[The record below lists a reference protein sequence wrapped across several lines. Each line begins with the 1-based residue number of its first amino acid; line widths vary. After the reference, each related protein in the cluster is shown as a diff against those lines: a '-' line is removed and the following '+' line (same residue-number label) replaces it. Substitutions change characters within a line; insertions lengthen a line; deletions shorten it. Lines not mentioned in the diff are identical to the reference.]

1 MAAAAEA
8 ASGGLILPPP
18 PFSRFLFTLSHG
30 APDFDSKVTANQVIN
45 YMDRG
50 PPPPRPGESEAAD
63 RRKRNKHDLCPDLPV
78 ELRCVIP
85 RQSALYLLRNHLGL
99 NTSKQRRKRELGG
112 GRPVDVVGAVEV
124 DPAND
129 HEFDDGEEDSEEEG
143 EAQRGIKGIAVY
155 SGA

>member
-1 MAAAAEA
+1 M
-8 ASGGLILPPP
+8 
-18 PFSRFLFTLSHG
+18 
-30 APDFDSKVTANQVIN
+30 
-45 YMDRG
+45 
-50 PPPPRPGESEAAD
+50 
-63 RRKRNKHDLCPDLPV
+63 
-78 ELRCVIP
+78 IP

-99 NTSKQRRKRELGG
+99 DTSKQRRKRELGG
-112 GRPVDVVGAVEV
+112 GRPLDVVGAVEV